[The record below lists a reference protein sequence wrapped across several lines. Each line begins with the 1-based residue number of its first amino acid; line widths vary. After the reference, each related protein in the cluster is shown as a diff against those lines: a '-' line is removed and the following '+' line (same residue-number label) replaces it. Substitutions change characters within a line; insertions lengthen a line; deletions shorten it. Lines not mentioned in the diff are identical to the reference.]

1 MVLSNV
7 ISLVKLLFV
16 KDKELYVFIHGIT
29 GFYPRHI
36 ELYKLAM
43 VHRSSPVKL
52 PDGHWAN
59 NERLEFLG
67 DAVLDVVVADYLYSI
82 FPNKREGFLTST
94 RAKIVQRESLNRIG
108 TLLRIDAHVRAS
120 SHSTSHNSYICGNA
134 VEALV
139 GAIYLDQ
146 GYKRVRQFIIDRIV
160 KQHFDLDSLIHNES
174 NFKSRL
180 IEWTQKYRVAI
191 DYELVDTMNDES
203 GNAIFKTA
211 VMLGGIFAGDGTG
224 YSKKESHQAASK
236 QVLDKLDNDPV
247 FKQQVLS
254 TVDAV

>member
-1 MVLSNV
+1 M
-7 ISLVKLLFV
+7 
-16 KDKELYVFIHGIT
+16 
-29 GFYPRHI
+29 
-36 ELYKLAM
+36 YKLAM

-52 PDGHWAN
+52 ADGHWAN

-67 DAVLDVVVADYLYSI
+67 DAVLDTVVADYLYSI
-82 FPNKREGFLTST
+82 FPDKREGFLTST

-146 GYKRVRQFIIDRIV
+146 GYKRVRRFIIDRIV
-160 KQHFDLDSLIHNES
+160 KQHFDLDSLVHNES

-203 GNAIFKTA
+203 GNPIFKTA

-254 TVDAV
+254 TVETV

>member
-16 KDKELYVFIHGIT
+16 KDKELYVFIHNIT
-29 GFYPRHI
+29 GYYPRDI
-36 ELYKLAM
+36 DLYRLAL
-43 VHRSSPVKL
+43 VHRSKPVKL
-52 PDGHWAN
+52 PSGQWAN

-67 DAVLDVVVADYLYSI
+67 DAVLDTVVADYLYAL
-82 FPNKREGFLTST
+82 FPQEREGFLTST

-108 TLLRIDAHVRAS
+108 VLLHVDAHVRAS
-120 SHSTSHNSYICGNA
+120 THSSSHNSYICGNA

-139 GAIYLDQ
+139 GAFYLDH
-146 GYKRVRQFIIDRIV
+146 GYKRAQRFIVERIV
-160 KQHFDLDSLIHNES
+160 EKHFDLDSLVHSES

-191 DYELVDTMNDES
+191 DFELVDTLTDGS
-203 GNAIFKTA
+203 GNPIFKTA
-211 VMLGGIFAGDGTG
+211 IMLGGVYAADGTG

-236 QVLDKLDNDPV
+236 RVMDRLERDTP

-254 TVDAV
+254 TVTPV